1 MQPLK
6 ITSVTLK
13 IIFSTLFSENII
25 TFKTKQIFFFT
36 IHNNGSFETP
46 KNKSKQLKNSTLEL
60 ENYIKEINISIN
72 GMDSFKKRK

>member
-13 IIFSTLFSENII
+13 IMFSTLFSENII
-25 TFKTKQIFFFT
+25 AFKLFFT
-36 IHNNGSFETP
+36 IHNNGSIETP
-46 KNKSKQLKNSTLEL
+46 KNKKKQLKNSTLEL

-72 GMDSFKKRK
+72 GMGSFKKRN